1 MPEKNCPKCGELVEA
16 EDLDECADFYYCDCG
31 WELCDTDGWADRM
44 AAHADNLR
52 KQAEGERYMKRVAW
66 AVVKESGKYEFNKW
80 HDSMETAIQEAER
93 LVKLEDKTFLVLK
106 VVAYLER
113 VDRPVKIEI
122 LDAR

>member
-1 MPEKNCPKCGELVEA
+1 
-16 EDLDECADFYYCDCG
+16 
-31 WELCDTDGWADRM
+31 
-44 AAHADNLR
+44 
-52 KQAEGERYMKRVAW
+52 MKRVAW